1 MPLSDLFRSKIQEP
15 PPSSGNESTE
25 SLDATQRTFDLV
37 LLSVRRLLGRGAITN
52 LSNLIGRLPSVDIAR
67 VMSHLSSVQDKR
79 TVFELV
85 EGNELRGQVLSE
97 LDEETMRQV
106 LEELSP
112 TEIAW
117 LLRNLAND
125 DVADILGTLEEE
137 RAQEILPL
145 LTSEES
151 HEVAHL
157 LSYPK
162 GTAGS
167 MMTTEYFSLP
177 EDTIAEEALHQL
189 QHATKAETV
198 FYIYGTDHQGHLTGV
213 ISLRELLQVALA
225 SPLKAFLTRNPVSVT
240 VDTDHKEVARQVAN
254 YNLLAIPVVDG
265 HGGLVGIIT
274 VDDVIDVIQEED
286 TKDMLKLA
294 GGVEEDAFR
303 YSSGL
308 EAVGFRLPWL
318 FTNLLGSFVSGMILW
333 YFRLTIQEVVAIV
346 TFIPVIAAMGGN
358 VGMQSSIL
366 IIRGLATGRV
376 EASDLW
382 IVLFRELRIGL
393 LLGLICGTML
403 TLAGW
408 MFHGGLVLGLVVGI
422 SLLVAFLVSTGMA
435 TITPILLK
443 RFHIDPAVSAG
454 PFVTTAND
462 ITGVTIYL
470 SLATLMLDHLR

>member
-1 MPLSDLFRSKIQEP
+1 MALLPLFRTKTPVP
-15 PPSSGNESTE
+15 PPSSGSGTSESF
-25 SLDATQRTFDLV
+25 DAIQRTFELV

-52 LSNLIGRLPSVDIAR
+52 LSNLIGRLPPVDIAR
-67 VMSHLSSVQDKR
+67 VMTHLSSVQDKR

-85 EGNELRGQVLSE
+85 EGHEIQGQVLSE
-97 LDEETMRQV
+97 LDEETMGQV
-106 LEELSP
+106 LEEFTP

-167 MMTTEYFSLP
+167 LMTTEYFSLP
-177 EDTIAEEALHQL
+177 EDTTAQEALHQL
-189 QHATKAETV
+189 QQATKAETV
-198 FYIYGTDHQGHLTGV
+198 FYIYGTDDQDHLTGV
-213 ISLRELLQVALA
+213 LSLRDLLNVAPT

-254 YNLLAIPVVDG
+254 YNLLAIPVVNG
-265 HGGLVGIIT
+265 QGGLVGIIT
-274 VDDVIDVIQEED
+274 VDDVFDVIQEED

-303 YSSGL
+303 FSSGL
-308 EAVGFRLPWL
+308 AAVRLRLPWL
-318 FTNLLGSFVSGMILW
+318 FTNLLGSFVTGMILW

-358 VGMQSSIL
+358 VGLQSSTL

-376 EASDLW
+376 EPSDLW

-393 LLGLICGTML
+393 LLGVICGTLL

-408 MFHGGLVLGLVVGI
+408 VFHGGLVLGLVVGI

-435 TITPILLK
+435 TIAPLFLK
-443 RFHIDPAVSAG
+443 RFHIDPAVAAG

-470 SLATLMLDHLR
+470 SLATLMLEHLR